1 MDAFGAM
8 GVIVKPQL
16 MDILL
21 HQLEKDESGKVEYKV
36 LLSLFASRT
45 GQP

>member
-21 HQLEKDESGKVEYKV
+21 HQLDRDEGGRIDYHV
-36 LLSLFASRT
+36 LLPMLGART
-45 GQP
+45 

>member
-21 HQLEKDESGKVEYKV
+21 HQLDKDESGRVDYKV
-36 LLSLFASRT
+36 LISMFGGRAKHN
-45 GQP
+45 